1 MTTPHVKMRAR
12 VLLAIGMFL
21 VFNKAAPAQVKQ
33 DDYNKLKQE
42 LESVTADR
50 NNILAQTKN
59 LIEIKTKY
67 QQSEAVMNQLKADK
81 DNLLKEHEAL
91 QAQNLQLL
99 EKIGTLERNNA
110 QLSSDMETN
119 KKNLAKMEAD
129 YKIVTETRKEIGR
142 LQNENNALEKEVKQ
156 WQGKIKRIEEE
167 QLNAQAQMDIYRLQ
181 IKEWKKRY
189 GQAMIKNKTLEKK
202 AEQMPRR
209 FTELARENRM
219 LLKET
224 AMMHYNLGVFYTK
237 EKEFSRAIAEY
248 EKAIELN
255 PEEPSAYYNL
265 GYIYAEYLV
274 NRPKAIE
281 KFRKFLSLIKSDDK
295 DVDWVKK
302 YILTWETWEGK
313 KPIK

>member
-1 MTTPHVKMRAR
+1 MRAR

>member
-1 MTTPHVKMRAR
+1 MRAR

-99 EKIGTLERNNA
+99 ERIGTLERNNA
-110 QLSSDMETN
+110 QLSGDMETN

-202 AEQMPRR
+202 AEQIPRR
-209 FTELARENRM
+209 FTELARENKM

-255 PEEPSAYYNL
+255 PEEPAAYYNL